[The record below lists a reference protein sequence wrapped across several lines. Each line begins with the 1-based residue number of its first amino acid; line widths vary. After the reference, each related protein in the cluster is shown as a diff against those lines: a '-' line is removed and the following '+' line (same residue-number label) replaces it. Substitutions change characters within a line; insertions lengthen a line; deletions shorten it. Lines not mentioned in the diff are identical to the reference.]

1 MSTTQIPIGVGANG
15 TGVSA
20 VAINVGWNIATP
32 GTALDVLLVNVNSP
46 CTPQIVNLVMGNNT
60 FNSTTCPALPQAAGV
75 VLIPPTGNGQLL
87 TLKGAA
93 GDTGNAISSVAP
105 STWVFPPTPPTT
117 FVINA
122 GGAVTGYGLLF
133 F

>member
-46 CTPQIVNLVMGNNT
+46 CTPQVINLSSGNNT
-60 FNSTTCPALPQAAGV
+60 INATVCPALPQAGGV

-87 TLKGAA
+87 TLKGITA
-93 GDTGNAISSVAP
+93 DTGISISRAAP
-105 STWVFPPTPPTT
+105 TVYTFSPTPPSS

-122 GGAVTGYGLLF
+122 GGAVTGFGLMF